1 MTLSGEQVQ
10 AFVDA
15 HCHIDLYKSPQAVV
29 GQAEAQRTY
38 TIAVTNAPSVFSHTA
53 ALAAGSKY
61 VRAALGLHP
70 ELVHSHG
77 QEIDQFPHY
86 LPETRYVGEVGLD
99 YTTTDED
106 KRIAQR
112 QVFTR
117 IADWVNQSGDKVLT
131 VHSRRAAS
139 DVVALLSGI
148 KARVILHWFTGTDR
162 ELEDAASR
170 GFFFSVNSAMLR
182 SAKSRALAPSHAEG
196 EGADRNGW
204 PVCPGRRR
212 AGDPDHHQNHRCL
225 SRGALGAAFRGG
237 SSQNLEQPQAA
248 SWNANL
254 TEHIIAD
261 AVYLWA
267 LFRSAG
273 PVPPSLSRP
282 EALRARHL
290 SRRSITCIRK

>member
-1 MTLSGEQVQ
+1 MTLNGKKMQ

-29 GQAEAQRTY
+29 GQAEAQRIY
-38 TIAVTNAPSVFSHTA
+38 TIAVTNTPSVFSHTA

-106 KRIAQR
+106 RRIAQR
-112 QVFTR
+112 QVLTR

-148 KARVILHWFTGTDR
+148 KARVILHWFTGINR

-170 GFFFSVNSAMLR
+170 GFFFSVNGAMLR
-182 SAKSRALAPSHAEG
+182 SAKSRALILRMPKE
-196 EGADRNGW
+196 R
-204 PVCPGRRR
+204 V
-212 AGDPDHHQNHRCL
+212 
-225 SRGALGAAFRGG
+225 
-237 SSQNLEQPQAA
+237 
-248 SWNANL
+248 L
-254 TEHIIAD
+254 TETDGPLVQDGDGPATPITIRTTVASLGE
-261 AVYLWA
+261 LWGQA
-267 LFRSAG
+267 SEDVQARI
-273 PVPPSLSRP
+273 LSNLKR
-282 EALRARHL
+282 LL
-290 SRRSITCIRK
+290 VTQT